1 MNQKTSWVGVCALVL
16 VCLIESSLFSA
27 EEKAAGGPF
36 YGSSRSTIYHVGS
49 CEWASKIGRDNLI
62 VFNSRE
68 GAESKNYRPCKVCR
82 PEEMKVFS
90 SVQSDKYHLWNCEWT
105 GRMLVQNIRAFK
117 SVKDAQSAGKKACE
131 VCRP

>member
-1 MNQKTSWVGVCALVL
+1 MEKKSFGLIVCILGLVYS
-16 VCLIESSLFSA
+16 ISSSLFSA

-68 GAESKNYRPCKVCR
+68 GAEIKNYRPCKVCR

-117 SVKDAQSAGKKACE
+117 SVKDAQNAGKKACE